1 MKTKYEYEKPTVQ
14 LLFTQNLMEGEPG
27 IHFGSGELNGDDE
40 GEVLSKEN
48 DFFEEETLPVQK
60 DIWADEE

>member
-1 MKTKYEYEKPTVQ
+1 MKTKYEYEKPAVQ

-40 GEVLSKEN
+40 GEVLSQHIAEAIGYRN
-48 DFFEEETLPVQK
+48 LDRG
-60 DIWADEE
+60 DWAERVV